1 MSPDTIHMCSCS
13 HCLST
18 QHFIEPS
25 AKLHTTV
32 LDLCQRASFALCQG
46 HVHTSQSTTPPR
58 FWRAFKPKKRSR
70 SFFLENH
77 GCDHQKIF
85 HRPTSGFITLI
96 SAPKFRTQ
104 GTASA
109 LVASA
114 QKDPRLQSETVLV
127 TRSIFKCTR
136 TLRNLLKHLRACRT
150 WQRTRNRVLSKGIP
164 LHCTSCHPPT
174 PPPTVK

>member
-1 MSPDTIHMCSCS
+1 MARSPSFS
-13 HCLST
+13 AAVSLKLFYKVGRFLST

-58 FWRAFKPKKRSR
+58 FRRAFKPKKRSR
-70 SFFLENH
+70 RF
-77 GCDHQKIF
+77 CRKIMDAIIRKNV
-85 HRPTSGFITLI
+85 HRPQAGLSRSSLLQN
-96 SAPKFRTQ
+96 FRTQ

-109 LVASA
+109 FVASA

-150 WQRTRNRVLSKGIP
+150 WQRTRNRVLS
-164 LHCTSCHPPT
+164 
-174 PPPTVK
+174 